1 MRGSRGKIVMKTN
14 PKPGSPPFPLPTEYS
29 HLLILN
35 SQITKNR
42 VQFPLENKTFPQNH
56 TPYKNYLDPCMLN
69 TCMVL

>member
-1 MRGSRGKIVMKTN
+1 MRGSRGKIVMKTIRN
-14 PKPGSPPFPLPTEYS
+14 PDPLPSPIPTEYS